1 MNLLIEFINL
11 LSYHL
16 HLIAISMISILKID
30 SSSLI
35 YSHHYLMLYC
45 YLSID
50 YYEDAQ
56 IVTMFLSFIIIIVS
70 SITQTLL
77 SAHLIYMSDQMKITM
92 FEVLILVNPLL
103 SILV

>member
-16 HLIAISMISILKID
+16 HSIAISMISILKIG

-35 YSHHYLMLYC
+35 YSHHCLMLYC

-50 YYEDAQ
+50 YYEVSRIA
-56 IVTMFLSFIIIIVS
+56 TMFLSSTIIIESFIIQILS
-70 SITQTLL
+70 
-77 SAHLIYMSDQMKITM
+77 SAHLIYMSDLKMITM
-92 FEVLILVNPLL
+92 FEVLILVNL
-103 SILV
+103 